1 MQCFYNSLNVKVLV
15 KNQTKTFDG
24 IFLLSINLTHLTLDR
39 QTDIACADYFKI
51 IIFRKNNS

>member
-1 MQCFYNSLNVKVLV
+1 MFYNSLNVKLLV